1 MAHPEAFVRMVRLIL
16 EHDLVR
22 FSSVVRAADV
32 WFGLNWD
39 AASGG
44 KIREVLEKALVYLT
58 DQGSRDRALEGSG
71 TAEEAYLALWACAF
85 YDVHEAVG
93 RVGPLLRH
101 ADVGCRFAAMLMLWR
116 FGTYNAVD
124 AGLAAFED
132 EDIRPISIA
141 VGMLA
146 DGVLED
152 QREEHFRLPGRC
164 VPEVSGQVD
173 QTEGAAVA
181 VAGVNGGSGRRG

>member
-1 MAHPEAFVRMVRLIL
+1 MGEQIYGILQESAEGTHPVGQMGRHVTTAFLCCSRPEAWEYMEKMLLAAQRQEGLRQTILETVDMAHPEAFVRMVRLIL

-44 KIREVLEKALVYLT
+44 KIREVLEKELVYLT

-85 YDVHEAVG
+85 YDV
-93 RVGPLLRH
+93 
-101 ADVGCRFAAMLMLWR
+101 
-116 FGTYNAVD
+116 
-124 AGLAAFED
+124 
-132 EDIRPISIA
+132 S
-141 VGMLA
+141 
-146 DGVLED
+146 
-152 QREEHFRLPGRC
+152 
-164 VPEVSGQVD
+164 
-173 QTEGAAVA
+173 
-181 VAGVNGGSGRRG
+181 